1 MKQKEFLVAFKEEFW
16 YQLRLKFG
24 VTKEMSTFEKYLRR
38 LLIPIYISALVVFT
52 HYQLEPLLILLTFV
66 GCTWLSLIAMDA
78 IKRIFQRR
86 CELGKNQG
94 IRDFDEFSF
103 REKFVS
109 YSISAVTLTSIFA
122 GGMVLITF
130 NRTGELN
137 VNLFIGMLSLPLV
150 LAYKLK
156 KD

>member
-1 MKQKEFLVAFKEEFW
+1 
-16 YQLRLKFG
+16 
-24 VTKEMSTFEKYLRR
+24 
-38 LLIPIYISALVVFT
+38 
-52 HYQLEPLLILLTFV
+52 
-66 GCTWLSLIAMDA
+66 MDA

-86 CELGKNQG
+86 SELGKNQG
-94 IRDFDEFSF
+94 IRDFDDFSF
-103 REKFVS
+103 REKIVS